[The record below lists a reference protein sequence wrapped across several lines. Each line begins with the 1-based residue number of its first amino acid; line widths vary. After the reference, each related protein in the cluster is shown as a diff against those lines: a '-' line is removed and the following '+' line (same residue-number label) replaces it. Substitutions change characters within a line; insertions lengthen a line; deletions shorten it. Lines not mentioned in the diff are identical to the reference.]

1 MGKKEYCSECPCK
14 SCVAERERVVFWRD
28 EDAECPLDVWD
39 GLTLYT
45 RDRRSRLG
53 EYRDSPVTEA
63 RPGYKL
69 FPVCR
74 LEHSGVSL
82 SLEDFGDKWD
92 SGLWGVLEVPLDLT
106 KDAVEAF
113 IEELEAWINGEVYG
127 YTLPESK
134 GGASVG
140 GFYDFADMAQE
151 TGVPEGDIELE
162 T

>member
-1 MGKKEYCSECPCK
+1 MSKNYCSECSCK

-28 EDAECPLDVWD
+28 EDAECPFEWRPEW
-39 GLTLYT
+39 TLYT
-45 RDRRSRLG
+45 RDRNTRLG
-53 EYRDSPVTEA
+53 KYAAELVTTAKPGFKLYPVYR
-63 RPGYKL
+63 Y
-69 FPVCR
+69 
-74 LEHSGVSL
+74 EHSGTAL
-82 SLEDFGDKWD
+82 SLNDFVDPWD

-134 GGASVG
+134 GGYSVG
-140 GFYDFADMAQE
+140 GFYDFADMARE